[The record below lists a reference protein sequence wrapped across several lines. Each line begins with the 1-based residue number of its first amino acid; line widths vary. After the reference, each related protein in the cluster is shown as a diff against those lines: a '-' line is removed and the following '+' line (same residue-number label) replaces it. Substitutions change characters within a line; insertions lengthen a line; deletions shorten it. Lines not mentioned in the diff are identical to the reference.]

1 MKKSLLTLLA
11 LAMAVGM
18 QAQTWQW
25 GEATWNIPDG
35 KVYEDINDLNGDGI
49 VLSFSNPANFVLG
62 FFDALGLD
70 YNIYVDDATEPIEA
84 SASTRQGTDIVL
96 DYDYVEG
103 HSYRIVTTS
112 ATLVRANIAT
122 RITDTLSINKEDF
135 YTISFSINGPEVV
148 KTIDV
153 EGTMALTIVD
163 QNYFPTFS
171 LIDTPSICEALG
183 IASIDEAELY
193 GLNPNGSLNAYFFD
207 SRFDFW
213 HDADG
218 GLTVYGGGAGGGVYD
233 VLGHNPYPAVYCI
246 KLNETVDSIHYYFYD
261 WWSDYTPDEPTEL
274 PSTGFAKHR
283 APTTSYNSVVWD
295 WEWTD
300 DDGNPQVTKY
310 TRRYRVDEG
319 QDYKAGFAIKA
330 NKKEVLINATLH
342 FVSQEAFAQY
352 LETSVE
358 AVEVAPVAA
367 DGIYGLNGE
376 RRQTL
381 QKGLNIVR
389 KNGEVKKVLVR

>member
-1 MKKSLLTLLA
+1 MKKSLLAFLA
-11 LAMAVGM
+11 LAMAMGM

-25 GEATWNIPDG
+25 GQATWNISDG

-49 VLSFSNPANFVLG
+49 VLSFPNPANFALG
-62 FFDALGLD
+62 FFDMLAVS

-96 DYDYVEG
+96 NYDYVEG
-103 HSYRIVTTS
+103 HSYRIVTIG
-112 ATLVRANIAT
+112 AALCRANIAT
-122 RITDTLSINKEDF
+122 FTTDTLSLNEADS
-135 YTISFSINGPEVV
+135 YTINFSINGPEVV

-163 QNYFPTFS
+163 QTYFPTFS

-183 IASIDEAELY
+183 IANIDEAELY
-193 GLNPNGSLNAYFFD
+193 GLNPNGSLNAFFFD
-207 SRFDFW
+207 PRFDFW

-300 DDGNPQVTKY
+300 DDGNPQVTQY

-330 NKKEVLINATLH
+330 NKKVVFINATLH
-342 FVSQEAFAQY
+342 FVSQETFAQY
-352 LETSVE
+352 LETGVE
-358 AVEVAPVAA
+358 AVEAAPVAA

>member
-1 MKKSLLTLLA
+1 MKKSLLAFLA
-11 LAMAVGM
+11 LAMAMGM

-25 GEATWNIPDG
+25 GQATWNIPDG

-49 VLSFSNPANFVLG
+49 VLSFPNPANFALG
-62 FFDALGLD
+62 FFDMLAVS

-96 DYDYVEG
+96 NYDYVEG
-103 HSYRIVTTS
+103 HSYRIVTTG
-112 ATLVRANIAT
+112 AALCRANIAT
-122 RITDTLSINKEDF
+122 FTTDTLSLNEADS
-135 YTISFSINGPEVV
+135 YTINFSINGPEVV

-163 QNYFPTFS
+163 QTYFPTFS

-183 IASIDEAELY
+183 IANIDEAELY
-193 GLNPNGSLNAYFFD
+193 GLNPNGSLNAFFFD
-207 SRFDFW
+207 PRFDFW

-283 APTTSYNSVVWD
+283 VPTTSYNSVVWD

-300 DDGNPQVTKY
+300 DDGNPQVTQY

-330 NKKEVLINATLH
+330 NKKVVFINATLH
-342 FVSQEAFAQY
+342 FVSQETFAQY
-352 LETSVE
+352 LETGVE
-358 AVEVAPVAA
+358 AVEAAPVAA

>member
-1 MKKSLLTLLA
+1 
-11 LAMAVGM
+11 M

-25 GEATWNIPDG
+25 GQATWNIPDG

-49 VLSFSNPANFVLG
+49 VLSFPNPANFVLG

-84 SASTRQGTDIVL
+84 SASVRQGTDIVL

-122 RITDTLSINKEDF
+122 RITDTLSINQEDS
-135 YTISFSINGPEVV
+135 YTIRFSINGPEVV

-163 QNYFPTFS
+163 QTYFPTFS

-207 SRFDFW
+207 PRFDFW
-213 HDADG
+213 RDDKG
-218 GLTVYGGGAGGGVYD
+218 NLTVYSGGAGGGVYD
-233 VLGHNPYPAVYCI
+233 VLGHNPTFPAYCI
-246 KLNETVDSIHYYFYD
+246 KLNETVDTIRYYFYER
-261 WWSDYTPDEPTEL
+261 WSEYTPDEPTEV
-274 PSTGFAKHR
+274 PGTGFAKHR
-283 APTTSYNSVVWD
+283 ASVVWD

-300 DDGNPQVTKY
+300 EDGNPQVTQYKRSY
-310 TRRYRVDEG
+310 HVDEG

-330 NKKEVLINATLH
+330 NKKVVFINATLH
-342 FVSQEAFAQY
+342 FVSQETFAQY
-352 LETSVE
+352 LETGVE
-358 AVEVAPVAA
+358 AVEAAPVAA

>member
-1 MKKSLLTLLA
+1 MKKSLLAFLA
-11 LAMAVGM
+11 LAMAVGT
-18 QAQTWQW
+18 QAQDWQW
-25 GEATWNIPDG
+25 GEPTWNTTDG

-49 VLSFSNPANFVLG
+49 VLSFPNPANFVLG
-62 FFDALGLD
+62 FFDALGLS

-96 DYDYVEG
+96 DYDWVEG
-103 HSYRIVTTS
+103 HSYRIVTTG
-112 ATLVRANIAT
+112 AALCRANIAT
-122 RITDTLSINKEDF
+122 FQTDTLSLNKEDS

-163 QNYFPTFS
+163 QNEFPTFS

-193 GLNPNGSLNAYFFD
+193 GMNPNGSYNAYFFD
-207 SRFDFW
+207 PRFDFW

-218 GLTVYGGGAGGGVYD
+218 GLTVYSGNAGGGVYD

-246 KLNETVDSIHYYFYD
+246 KLNETVDTIRYYFYD
-261 WWSDYTPDEPTEL
+261 WWSEYIPDEPTEV
-274 PSTGFAKHR
+274 PSTGTAKRR
-283 APTTSYNSVVWD
+283 APVTSYNNVVWD

-300 DDGNPQVTKY
+300 EDGNPQVTQY
-310 TRRYRVDEG
+310 NRRYRVDEG
-319 QDYKAGFAIKA
+319 EDYKAGFAIKA
-330 NKKEVLINATLH
+330 NKKVVFINATLH
-342 FVSQEAFAQY
+342 FVSQDVFAQY

-358 AVEVAPVAA
+358 AVEAAPVAA

>member
-49 VLSFSNPANFVLG
+49 VLSFSNPANFVFT
-62 FFDALGLD
+62 FFDALGLS
-70 YNIYVDDATEPIEA
+70 YNIYVDDAAEPIEA

-103 HSYRIVTTS
+103 HSYRIVTTG
-112 ATLVRANIAT
+112 AALCRANIAT
-122 RITDTLSINKEDF
+122 HQTDTLALNTEDS

-163 QNYFPTFS
+163 QTYFPTFS

-274 PSTGFAKHR
+274 PSTGLAKHR

-342 FVSQEAFAQY
+342 FVSQETFAQY

-358 AVEVAPVAA
+358 AVEAAPVVA